1 MKRSMLVATAILA
14 CMAGAA
20 QAEDQRRVQGAA
32 TLEDIPPVPADVAEA
47 VQRYQSAR
55 PAAFAD
61 WLSDGSLLISTRFG
75 AVAQLH
81 RVAAPLAARTQLTFY
96 GEPITGAVRVP
107 GSEQF
112 FFSKDTGGD
121 EWFQLFRMSA
131 GGEPVVFSEPGTR
144 NLSPV
149 VTKDGKRVFWAR
161 SSKGTA
167 ATAVFAADVADPATR
182 KPVYED
188 AGAVSVDDVSDDGA
202 RLLLNKRISNV
213 ETRLLVLDLA
223 TGRTTDLTPG
233 APALFD
239 NGRFVRG
246 GAAVLAVTDRD
257 TDVQRIV
264 EIDVIGGK
272 SRFFTPASKWGVES
286 FEVSPDGRTVAYAVN
301 EDGYSRLKLAS
312 TGDRMA
318 RPEITLPDGVLGNI
332 EFSPDGSRLA
342 LALATPTSPSDVWTA
357 DLADGKL
364 TRWTASEIGPLD
376 PKTLSRP
383 QLIRFPSFDRLS
395 VPAFVYRPTNV
406 PANAK
411 TPVLVMIHGGPEGQD
426 RPGFR
431 SSIQYYANQL
441 GATVITPNVRGS
453 TGYGRKYL
461 DMDNGPKRED
471 SVKDIGALI
480 DWVGTQANLDASRIA
495 VIGGSYGGYMVLA
508 AMTHYS
514 DKLAAGVESFGISN
528 WVSFLQNTEAYR
540 RDNRRKEYGDERDPK
555 MRAVFDRISPLANV
569 QKISKP
575 MLIQQGVN
583 DPRVPK
589 SESDQIVAA
598 LRARNIPVGYLV
610 FADEGH
616 GWRKKPNQDL
626 ALGVETVFLRQV
638 FGTGAKAAD

>member
-1 MKRSMLVATAILA
+1 MKKTMLVAAAAILA
-14 CMAGAA
+14 CTANVA
-20 QAEDQRRVQGAA
+20 QAQVERRIQGAA
-32 TLEDIPPVPADVAEA
+32 TLEDIPVVPADVAEA

-55 PAAFAD
+55 PAGLAD
-61 WLSDGSLLISTRFG
+61 WLSDGSILISTRFG
-75 AVAQLH
+75 SVAQLH
-81 RVAAPLAARTQLTFY
+81 RVAGPGADRTQLTFY
-96 GEPITGAVRVP
+96 GEPVTGAVRVP
-107 GSEQF
+107 GTQQF
-112 FFSKDTGGD
+112 FFAKDTGGD
-121 EWFQLFRMSA
+121 EWFQLFRMSP

-149 VTKDGKRVFWAR
+149 VSRDGKRVFWAR

-167 ATAVFAADVADPATR
+167 ATAIFAADVADPATR
-182 KPVYED
+182 KAVYED
-188 AGAVSVDDVSDDGA
+188 PGAVSVDDVSEDGA
-202 RLLLNKRISNV
+202 KLLLNKRISNV
-213 ETRLLVLDLA
+213 ETKLVVLDLT
-223 TGRTTDLTPG
+223 TGKTTDLTPG

-246 GAAVLAVTDRD
+246 GAAVLAVTDRG
-257 TDVQRIV
+257 TDVQRIA
-264 EIDVIGGK
+264 EIDLGGK
-272 SRFFTPASKWGVES
+272 SRFFSPQSAWGVER

-312 TGDRMA
+312 TADRMA
-318 RPEITLPDGVLGNI
+318 RPEITLPDGVLGNM
-332 EFSPDGSRLA
+332 EFSPDGSKLA
-342 LALATPTSPSDVWTA
+342 LAIATPTSPSDVWTA
-357 DLADGKL
+357 DLADGQL

-383 QLIRFPSFDRLS
+383 QLVRFQSFDKLS

-406 PANAK
+406 AANAK

-431 SSIQYYANQL
+431 TNIQYYANQL

-480 DWVGTQANLDASRIA
+480 DWIGTQPNLDASRIA

-508 AMTHYS
+508 SMTHYS
-514 DKLAAGVESFGISN
+514 DKLAAGVGSFGISN

-540 RDNRRKEYGDERDPK
+540 RDNRRKEYGDERDPA

-598 LRARNIPVGYLV
+598 LRARSIPVGYLV

-626 ALGVETVFLRQV
+626 ALGVETVFLREV
-638 FGTGAKAAD
+638 FGTAPKAAD

>member
-1 MKRSMLVATAILA
+1 MKKTMLVAAAAILA
-14 CMAGAA
+14 CTAGVA
-20 QAEDQRRVQGAA
+20 QAQVERRVQGAA
-32 TLEDIPPVPADVAEA
+32 TLEDIPAVPADVAEA

-55 PAAFAD
+55 PASLAD
-61 WLSDGSLLISTRFG
+61 WLSDGSILISTRFG
-75 AVAQLH
+75 SVAQLH
-81 RVAAPLAARTQLTFY
+81 RVAGPGADRTQLTFY

-107 GSEQF
+107 GSQQF
-112 FFSKDTGGD
+112 FFTKDTGGD
-121 EWFQLFRMSA
+121 EWFQLFRMSP

-144 NLSPV
+144 NLSAV
-149 VTKDGKRVFWAR
+149 VSRDGRRVFWAR

-167 ATAVFAADVADPATR
+167 ATAIFAADVADPATR
-182 KPVYED
+182 KTVYED
-188 AGAVSVDDVSDDGA
+188 PGAVSVDDVSEDGA
-202 RLLLNKRISNV
+202 KLLLNKRISNV
-213 ETRLLVLDLA
+213 ETKLLVLDLA
-223 TGRTTDLTPG
+223 TGKTTDLTPG

-246 GAAVLAVTDRD
+246 GAAVLAVTDRG

-264 EIDVIGGK
+264 EIDLTGK
-272 SRFFTPASKWGVES
+272 SRFFSPESKWGVES

-318 RPEITLPDGVLGNI
+318 RPEITLPDGVLGNV
-332 EFSPDGSRLA
+332 EFSPDGSKLA
-342 LALATPTSPSDVWTA
+342 LAIATPTSPSDVWTA

-376 PKTLSRP
+376 PKTLSKP
-383 QLIRFPSFDRLS
+383 QLVRFPSFDKLS

-406 PANAK
+406 AAGAK

-431 SSIQYYANQL
+431 TSIQYYANQL

-480 DWVGTQANLDASRIA
+480 DWIGTQPNLDAGRIA

-508 AMTHYS
+508 SMTHYS

-540 RDNRRKEYGDERDPK
+540 RDNRRKEYGDERDPA
-555 MRAVFDRISPLANV
+555 MRAVFEKISPLANV
-569 QKISKP
+569 AKIGKP

-598 LRARNIPVGYLV
+598 LRARNVPVGYLV

-626 ALGVETVFLRQV
+626 ALGVETVFLRKV
-638 FGTGAKAAD
+638 FGAAPKAAD